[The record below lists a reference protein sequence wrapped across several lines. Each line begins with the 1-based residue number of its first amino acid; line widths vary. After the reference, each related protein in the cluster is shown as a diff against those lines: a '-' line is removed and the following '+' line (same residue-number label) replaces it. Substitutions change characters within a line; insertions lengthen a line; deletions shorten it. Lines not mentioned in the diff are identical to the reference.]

1 MENIILPL
9 VMVFFVFLI
18 VVSNVVPSD
27 KIGTQN
33 LINSFATEREK
44 FLHKIYT
51 MTQSGDLVWSPKKYR
66 HRGIDQE
73 WWDNGIR
80 IYSCASLNGVDLVL
94 TYYFWHLAGVGGSED
109 YYLETK
115 EDGKIHGYDDD
126 GFWAAPR
133 PLKAIFESL

>member
-9 VMVFFVFLI
+9 VFVFFVFLI
-18 VVSNVVPSD
+18 VMSNIAVPD
-27 KIGTQN
+27 KIGIQN
-33 LINSFATEREK
+33 IINSMATEREK

-66 HRGIDQE
+66 YRGIDQE

-80 IYSCASLNGVDLVL
+80 IYSCARLNDMELVL
-94 TYYFWHLAGVGGSED
+94 NYYFWHVSGVGGSQD

-115 EDGKIHGYDDD
+115 EDGRIHRYDDD
-126 GFWAAPR
+126 GFWAVPR